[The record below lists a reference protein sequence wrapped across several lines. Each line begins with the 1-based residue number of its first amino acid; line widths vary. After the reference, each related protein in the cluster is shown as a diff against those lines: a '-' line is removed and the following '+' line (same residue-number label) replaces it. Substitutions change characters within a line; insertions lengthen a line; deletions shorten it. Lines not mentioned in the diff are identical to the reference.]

1 MIFRFR
7 VPLKNISVLFIHTLM
22 VKHIHT
28 LALRAMQTNQSVAA
42 SLTRIQHGFMPEKNI
57 DQAQQVLQQLQ
68 EMLAEMRKS
77 LVAPPSHSSNAVP
90 LK

>member
-1 MIFRFR
+1 
-7 VPLKNISVLFIHTLM
+7 M

-28 LALRAMQTNQSVAA
+28 LALRAMQTNQSIAA

-57 DQAQQVLQQLQ
+57 DQAQQILHQMQ
-68 EMLAEMRKS
+68 EMLNEMRKT
-77 LVAPPSHSSNAVP
+77 LVAPATQSSDAVP